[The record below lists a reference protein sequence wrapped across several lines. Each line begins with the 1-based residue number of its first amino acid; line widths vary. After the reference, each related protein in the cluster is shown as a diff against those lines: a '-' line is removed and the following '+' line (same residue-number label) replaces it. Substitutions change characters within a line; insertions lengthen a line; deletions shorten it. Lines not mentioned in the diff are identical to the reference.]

1 MAATKTVYQVPQS
14 HNLLT
19 PRYGVVTLSGYGI
32 RVCLDRGHLLLEDGI
47 GAHRQTIRL
56 PRVRHGLKRLVII
69 GSDGFVSLAAVRWLA
84 DQQAAFI
91 MLERDGKVLA
101 VTGPV
106 RSADARLRRA
116 QALAIQSGAALD
128 IARELIDRKLS
139 GQEQVARHKLH
150 ASEIADAIGRLRREL
165 PDASTPARILY
176 IESRAAN
183 SYWSAWRQL
192 SVTFPKKDERRL
204 PDHWRIFGT
213 RFSPLTG
220 SPRLAVNPPNAILN
234 YLYAL
239 LESESRIA
247 VAALGLDPGMGV
259 LHVDTPNRD
268 SLALDVME
276 AVRPSVDAY
285 LLEWF
290 TKETLRREWF
300 FEQYN
305 GNCRLMGSFAALL
318 SETAPAWER
327 TVGVFAEMVAQRLW
341 NSTQRSTHGRSLP
354 TRLTQRRRSE
364 GRGNEFIFKVSH
376 ARHPEKICP
385 GCGVTTRRGQLCLQC
400 WHRISRLNLTELA
413 KVGRIAA
420 LSPESRAKHA
430 NTQRR
435 HQAAKRAWLD
445 SPRSTWPTE
454 KSYAEEIQPKLSGVA
469 ISRLSATMGVSESY
483 ASDIRAGRHRPHPR
497 HWQALAQLVGVAPK

>member
-1 MAATKTVYQVPQS
+1 MAASRTVYQRSQS
-14 HNLLT
+14 DNSLT
-19 PRYGVVTLSGYGI
+19 LRHGVVTLSGYGI
-32 RVCLDRGHLLLEDGI
+32 RVTVDRGHLLLEDGN
-47 GAHRQTIRL
+47 GSVRGTIRL

-69 GSDGFVSLAAVRWLA
+69 GSDGFVSLAALRWLA

-106 RSADARLRRA
+106 RPSDARLRRA
-116 QALAIQSGAALD
+116 QGIAVQSGTALN
-128 IARELIDRKLS
+128 IARELIDQKLA
-139 GQEQVARHKLH
+139 GQEQVARYKLH
-150 ASEIADAIGRLRREL
+150 ASEIADAICRWRGEL
-165 PDASTPARILY
+165 PNASTPARILH
-176 IESRAAN
+176 IEGRAAN

-192 SVTFPKKDERRL
+192 SINFPKKDEQRL
-204 PDHWRIFGT
+204 PDHWRVFGT

-234 YLYAL
+234 YLYAI

-247 VAALGLDPGMGV
+247 VSAVGLDPGLGV

-285 LLEWF
+285 LLEWL
-290 TKETLRREWF
+290 TKERLRREWF

-305 GNCRLMGSFAALL
+305 GNCRLMGSFAAFL
-318 SETAPAWER
+318 SETAPAWGR

-341 NSTQRSTHGRSLP
+341 DSTRRSNRDRPFP
-354 TRLTQRRRSE
+354 TRLTQKRRSE
-364 GRGNEFIFKVSH
+364 GRGNEFVFKSPR
-376 ARHPEKICP
+376 ARRPEKICP
-385 GCGVTTRRGQLCLQC
+385 GCGVTTSRGQLCMEC
-400 WHRISRLNLTELA
+400 WHGISRSNLIELA

-420 LSPESRAKHA
+420 LNPESRKKHA

-445 SPRSTWPTE
+445 SPRSSWPTE
-454 KSYAEEIQPKLSGVA
+454 KSYAEEIQPRLSGIA
-469 ISRLSATMGVSESY
+469 ISRLSAAMGVSESY
-483 ASDIRAGRHRPHPR
+483 AADIRTGRHRPHPR
-497 HWQALAQLVGVAPK
+497 HWQALAQLVGVAPE